1 MTSLILLVGVV
12 IFVLPIVAI
21 FMALHQSTRI
31 TQLEKLIASMKSGK
45 AASPVQTQRPDTK
58 SATESMSPSTA
69 TATSPVPPGA
79 TQLPNISTDTAGK
92 DLPPYTPAPR
102 DEASAGKILGRLGIG
117 AVLVGVAFFLKYA
130 FENNWIGPSGRVML
144 GIVIGI
150 ALFAIGQYLRKKYLG
165 YSDLLMGGG
174 SAVLYLSIFS
184 AYAFY
189 GLISSTTA
197 GVLMLC
203 ITALTLAVSIVDA
216 TVTLSLVGII
226 GAFATP
232 FLVST
237 GHNDMYMFFFYLSII
252 NLGVLGISFFKKW
265 TYLNVASFAGTII
278 NFIAWYASYYEPKF
292 LVPTFIF
299 TLVTFLIFLVANVAR
314 GISAGVKANQ
324 NDYFLMGANAF
335 FFAFVGYTIFN
346 PLHHAYL
353 GFGAACV
360 AVVYIAFAFMV
371 NKANPSDRT
380 LNIFLPGLA
389 VTFLSIAVPLQF
401 SGAWIAV
408 AWLVES
414 CILYFIASSIS
425 NRGFQVMGLI
435 VYGLGIINYFSW
447 SLQNEIVRCGD
458 CILPVNSFVP
468 IFNSHFMVLLLAVA
482 VAYIIGYTY
491 KRYGSITVDIQKR
504 GIMFFVV
511 VANILSVY
519 ALTTQVTLYRNY
531 RLAHMSATYQQ
542 SIKDTQQYNSGN
554 GVSDAQQNLSS
565 AYYAEISKTTNQSN
579 TLVSIIWT
587 LYAAVLTAIGFAR
600 RIPSVRRLGLI
611 LFIITAFKVVVDVW
625 SLGQLYR
632 IISFIAFGI
641 IALVASFAYAKYKDR
656 LKEIV

>member
-1 MTSLILLVGVV
+1 MAIHQGARIAHLEQLILTMKAGKGAG
-12 IFVLPIVAI
+12 PI
-21 FMALHQSTRI
+21 QS
-31 TQLEKLIASMKSGK
+31 QGSENKS
-45 AASPVQTQRPDTK
+45 ST
-58 SATESMSPSTA
+58 TESMSAGTSATTNSVQQNSAQPHTGQPAYTSAPIPAYVPIKSDEST
-69 TATSPVPPGA
+69 S
-79 TQLPNISTDTAGK
+79 GK
-92 DLPPYTPAPR
+92 V
-102 DEASAGKILGRLGIG
+102 LGRLGIG

-144 GIVIGI
+144 GILIGV
-150 ALFAIGQYLRKKYLG
+150 ALFAVGQYLRKKYLG

-184 AYAFY
+184 AHAFY
-189 GLISSTTA
+189 GLISATTA
-197 GVLMLC
+197 GILMLC
-203 ITALTLAVSIVDA
+203 ITALTLAISVVDA
-216 TVTLSLVGII
+216 TVTLSLVGIV

-232 FLVST
+232 FLVNS
-237 GHNDMYMFFFYLSII
+237 GQNDMLMLFSYLSII

-278 NFIAWYASYYEPKF
+278 NFIAWYAAYYEPKF
-292 LVPTFIF
+292 LAPTFVF
-299 TLVTFLIFLVANVAR
+299 VLVTFLIFLVANVAR

-346 PLHHAYL
+346 PLYHAYL
-353 GFGAACV
+353 GFGSACV

-371 NKANPSDRT
+371 NKANPGDRA

-401 SGAWIAV
+401 SGSWIAV
-408 AWLVES
+408 AWLVEAAA
-414 CILYFIASSIS
+414 LYFIASAIS

-435 VYGLGIINYFSW
+435 VYCLGIVNYLNWAFDRYDISTFT
-447 SLQNEIVRCGD
+447 L
-458 CILPVNSFVP
+458 ILNP
-468 IFNSHFMVLLLAVA
+468 HFMVLALAVI
-482 VAYIIGYTY
+482 VAYVIAYTY
-491 KRYGSITVDIQKR
+491 KRYGSSTVEIQKR

-519 ALTTQVTLYRNY
+519 ALTMQVTMYRDH
-531 RLAHMSATYQQ
+531 RLDVMNAAYQTA
-542 SIKDTQQYNSGN
+542 IRDAQQYNSGN
-554 GVSDAQQNLSS
+554 GIS
-565 AYYAEISKTTNQSN
+565 AAEQTYNTTYYAERTKTTNQSN

-587 LYAAVLTAIGFAR
+587 LYAAALTALGFAR
-600 RIPSVRRLGLI
+600 RISSVRRLGLA
-611 LFIITAFKVVVDVW
+611 LFIITAVKVVIDVW